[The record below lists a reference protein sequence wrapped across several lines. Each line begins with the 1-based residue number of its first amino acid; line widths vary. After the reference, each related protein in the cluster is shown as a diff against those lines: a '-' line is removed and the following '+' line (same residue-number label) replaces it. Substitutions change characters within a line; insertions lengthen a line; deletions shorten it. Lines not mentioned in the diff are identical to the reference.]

1 MASVRRIVRDY
12 ARGTKWQRAWFN
24 VPDMSRRLGAWGLT
38 LALVAVLAAA
48 VIPTCAGSLCC
59 MLAGEKTVTAAM
71 PCCEPSMSAGDTPP
85 QPLKVEDRQ
94 FCPSLPSAE
103 SAQTASPVLHLAAL
117 PPPEDSQLEPS
128 PPLFLLNAQFRI

>member
-1 MASVRRIVRDY
+1 VRRIVRDY

-48 VIPTCAGSLCC
+48 AVPSCADSLCC
-59 MLAGEKTVTAAM
+59 KLAGEKTVAPAM
-71 PCCEPSMSAGDTPP
+71 PCCEPSMSAGDTHPP
-85 QPLKVEDRQ
+85 PLKVEDRQ
-94 FCPSLPSAE
+94 SGRSASLLAE
-103 SAQTASPVLHLAAL
+103 SGQAGLPILHHASLS
-117 PPPEDSQLEPS
+117 PPERVQHEPS